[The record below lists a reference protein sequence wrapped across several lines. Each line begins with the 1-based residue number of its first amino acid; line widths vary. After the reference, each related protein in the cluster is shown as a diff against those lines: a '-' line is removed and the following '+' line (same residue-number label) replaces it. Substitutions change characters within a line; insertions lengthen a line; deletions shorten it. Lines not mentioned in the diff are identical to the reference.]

1 MEHTLIMLRHTITDI
16 ISQCEDNNANERL
29 IELVEVINETQREF
43 FLEEEEQKGKQW
55 KLNYVNTDMK

>member
-1 MEHTLIMLRHTITDI
+1 MEHLLIMLRHTITDI

-43 FLEEEEQKGKQW
+43 FLEEEE
-55 KLNYVNTDMK
+55 

>member
-1 MEHTLIMLRHTITDI
+1 MEHTLIMLRHTIEDI

-43 FLEEEEQKGKQW
+43 F
-55 KLNYVNTDMK
+55 